1 MKEKKIFLLISFLIL
16 FIVFALTLFP
26 KIIDLFEGISM
37 YGGYDEKS
45 KVFFWKKFA
54 QIIRTS

>member
-1 MKEKKIFLLISFLIL
+1 MNLKKIFLLISFLIL

-45 KVFFWKKFA
+45 KVFLEKFA